1 LAELPPEVLDR
12 LAGVE
17 RVRVMVGPPGS
28 NFLVG
33 AVAAPIQRQLYL
45 LLVPDPRVESM
56 LDEHV
61 HAAVLADDP
70 GGKWLIHARGRMLY
84 GRRVVNDP
92 RRNEL
97 LHWLPEGIG
106 PAEFVAC
113 RFHPEALDYQ
123 HDAVDGRRRANGPLP
138 GGAPLPAWRRLW
150 ELGGAPFWPWLLAA
164 SFLEGLVI
172 LFVADYEDRHA
183 WSLAMA
189 ILAGGLPV
197 IGARIALAA
206 HDIARWRKGLE
217 KDAVLGTLGE
227 AWFSARELERQ
238 GIYVLIAAA
247 AAWILLGWACGA
259 VVVGWVALVSGA
271 PILVLLMAVRRR
283 STRPEEEAA

>member
-1 LAELPPEVLDR
+1 MAELPPEVLDR

-17 RVRVMVGPPGS
+17 HVRVMVGPPGD
-28 NFLVG
+28 NFPVG
-33 AVAAPIQRQLYL
+33 AFAAPIQRQLYL
-45 LLVPDPRVESM
+45 LLVPDARVEVT

-61 HAAVLADDP
+61 HAAILADDP
-70 GGKWLIHARGRMLY
+70 AGKWSIHVRGRMLY
-84 GRRVVNDP
+84 GRRVINDP

-97 LHWLPEGIG
+97 LHWLPEGAG
-106 PAEFVAC
+106 PADLVAC
-113 RFHPEALDYQ
+113 RFHPEWLDYQ
-123 HDAVDGRRRANGPLP
+123 HEAVDGRRRANAALP
-138 GGAPLPAWRRLW
+138 GAAHLPAWRRLW
-150 ELGGAPFWPWLLAA
+150 DIGGVPFWPWLVA
-164 SFLEGLVI
+164 SSVLEGLVI

-189 ILAGGLPV
+189 ILSGGLPI

-217 KDAVLGTLGE
+217 KDTALGALGE

-238 GIYVLIAAA
+238 GTYVLLAAA
-247 AAWILLGWACGA
+247 LAWFLLGWACGP

-271 PILVLLMAVRRR
+271 PLLVLLMAVRRR
-283 STRPEEEAA
+283 STSPAEEAV